1 MAINSSYGGIMLKRI
16 IIVAAAAVL
25 ASPATAQEGPGTK
38 FRGLYINMAKADFE
52 LAGPPSGMSMEV
64 AEDNADGLSYRLK
77 KGETLCGV
85 VDFGKNR
92 QRIAALTLAQCYF
105 EAAGME
111 FARFTRALTDNYGLK
126 QVSCRPDPSSP
137 ARAVCEGGASTGE
150 RIHISSSGL
159 IVSRTEVQK
168 SPESV
173 VGKFD

>member
-1 MAINSSYGGIMLKRI
+1 MLKRI
-16 IIVAAAAVL
+16 IIVAAAAAL
-25 ASPATAQEGPGTK
+25 ASTAVAQEGPGTK
-38 FRGLYINMAKADFE
+38 FRRLYINMAKADFE

-92 QRIAALTLAQCYF
+92 ERIAALTFAQCYF
-105 EAAGME
+105 EADGME
-111 FARFTRALTDNYGLK
+111 FAKFTRALTDNYGLK

-137 ARAVCEGGASTGE
+137 ARTVCEGGASTGE
-150 RIHISSSGL
+150 RIHISSSSGL
-159 IVSRTEVQK
+159 IVTRTEVQK
-168 SPESV
+168 PGSV